1 MSDIRGKRI
10 LVTGGAGTIGSHVT
24 DLLVEGGAREV
35 VVLDNLVRGRRA
47 NLAGALGSGVV
58 ELVEGDIR
66 DAATVRKVTAGAD
79 LVFHL
84 AAIRITQCAEE
95 PRLANEV
102 MVDGT
107 FNVLEAAAAAGVE
120 KVIASSSASV
130 YGLAESFPT
139 GERHHPY
146 NNDTFYGAAKAFNEG
161 MLRSFH
167 AMYGLDYVALR
178 YFNVYGPRMD
188 IHGLY
193 TEVLIRWMERI
204 EAGEPPLILGDGTQ
218 TMDFVDVRDIA
229 RANVLA
235 ARADV
240 TDEVFNVAS
249 ATETSLRELADALLD
264 VMGSGLEPV
273 HGPARAVNGVTRRLA
288 DTRLAEE
295 RLGFKAE
302 IDLRTGLKDLVA
314 WWRAEKGATATDAD
328 RAAEAPAR
336 IPVMVPWLGEEE
348 ARAASETVLSGWVA
362 QGPRV
367 AAFERA
373 FAERVGAR
381 HGVAVSSCTTALH
394 LALLALGL
402 GPGDE
407 VVVPSLSFIATAN
420 AVRYT
425 GAVPVFADVDLATG
439 NLTAAGVDAV
449 RTGRTKAVLLVHQ
462 GGVPADVSALRAAC
476 AGWGLPLVEDAACA
490 IGSVV
495 DGAPVGKGALLAA
508 WSFHPRK
515 LLTTGEGGMVTTD
528 DDQWAARL
536 RRLREHGMNVSAAER
551 HASGTP
557 VLESYLETGF
567 NYRMTDIQA
576 AVGLAQLEK
585 LDAMVARRRELAA
598 RYAASL
604 ADVPGLEPVRDPA
617 YGRSNFQSY
626 WVLLAEDFPVGR
638 DALLGIL
645 AEAGVS
651 ARRGIMASHLEPAY
665 AGHPAG
671 PLPVTERISR
681 DSLIL
686 PLFHTM
692 TEAQQDR
699 VVAVLREAA
708 AREGAARNAA
718 GPEAAGPEAAAR
730 P

>member
-1 MSDIRGKRI
+1 MSDIAGKRI

-24 DLLVEGGAREV
+24 DLLVEGGASQV
-35 VVLDNLVRGRRA
+35 VVLDNFVRGRRA
-47 NLAGALGSGVV
+47 NLARALASGRV

-66 DAATVRKVTAGAD
+66 DAATVHRVTEGAD
-79 LVFHL
+79 LVYHL

-102 MVDGT
+102 MVNGT
-107 FNVLEAAAAAGVE
+107 FNVLEAAAAAGVG

-139 GERHHPY
+139 TERHHPY

-229 RANVLA
+229 RANILA
-235 ARADV
+235 AREGL

-249 ATETSLRELADALLD
+249 ATETSLRELADGLLD
-264 VMGSGLEPV
+264 VMGSDLEPV

-288 DTRLAEE
+288 DTSLAEE

-302 IDLRTGLKDLVA
+302 IDLRTGLRDLVD

-328 RAAEAPAR
+328 RAVTR

-348 ARAASETVLSGWVA
+348 AAAAADAVRSGWVA

-367 AAFERA
+367 AAFEQA
-373 FAERVGAR
+373 FAERVGAA
-381 HGVAVSSCTTALH
+381 HAVAVSSCTTALH
-394 LALLALGL
+394 LALVALGL

-420 AVRYT
+420 AVRYV
-425 GAVPVFADVDLATG
+425 GAEPVFADVDLATG
-439 NLTAAGVDAV
+439 NLTAATVDAV
-449 RTGRTKAVLLVHQ
+449 RTGRTKAVLVVHQ
-462 GGVPADVSALRAAC
+462 AGVPADVAALRAAC
-476 AGWGLPLVEDAACA
+476 EGWGLPLVEDAACA
-490 IGSVV
+490 IGSTV
-495 DGAPVGKGALLAA
+495 DGASVGRGALLAA

-528 DDQWAARL
+528 DAEWAARL

-551 HASGTP
+551 HASGKP

-576 AVGLAQLEK
+576 AVGLAQLAR
-585 LDAMVARRRELAA
+585 LDALVARRRELGA
-598 RYAASL
+598 RYTRLL
-604 ADVPGLEPVRDPA
+604 ADVPGLVPVRDPEH
-617 YGRSNFQSY
+617 GEGNFQSY
-626 WVLLAEDFPVGR
+626 WVLLDGEFPVGR
-638 DALLGIL
+638 DELLALL
-645 AEAGVS
+645 AEAGIS

-665 AGHPAG
+665 AGHPAAA
-671 PLPVTERISR
+671 LPVTERISR

-692 TEAQQDR
+692 TEEQQDR

-708 AREGAARNAA
+708 ARR
-718 GPEAAGPEAAAR
+718 
-730 P
+730 